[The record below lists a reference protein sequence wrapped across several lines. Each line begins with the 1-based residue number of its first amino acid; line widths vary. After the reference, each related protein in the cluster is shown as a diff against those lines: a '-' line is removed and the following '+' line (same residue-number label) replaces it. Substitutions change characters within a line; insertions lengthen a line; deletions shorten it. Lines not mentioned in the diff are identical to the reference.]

1 VLRVFVSVTVDISV
15 VGVVGRF
22 TFVNGTVEVDP
33 SDPTLVIL
41 PTPILL
47 LLVFLDL
54 TPFLPLINT
63 LIAEDDPDPI
73 LFRCPLLP
81 VPLLVDALTLRVFLS
96 GATGCRLEEGEA
108 DENEAVEDNVRVV
121 SGLMATVVLVLAVVL
136 VVESVFADELT
147 AGVVP
152 AFAPVIIVAV
162 IAAASSPGVVV
173 AVRSTI
179 VELELVVVMG
189 FTP

>member
-108 DENEAVEDNVRVV
+108 DEAVEDNVRVV